1 MRAITHVELSLD
13 ELNAA
18 ELEPFFYRLRVNEV
32 DPLILAS
39 AVPTLSRRLRS
50 LLRSAIPL
58 ASWRN
63 PSGISGRDSFFPGAS
78 VMSGASPRNPVTAH
92 ATRRTTSRPFC
103 ASTSPVLSEAPNPSP
118 TAKAVVLERV
128 EMRSSRP
135 LAGFVQKHAR
145 RRWAFS
151 SHLRGA
157 HMKQQYDD
165 SNPLLGLIVALFV
178 CAVFWAGVYQLAQ
191 WLLK

>member
-39 AVPTLSRRLRS
+39 AVPTFSRRLRS

-58 ASWRN
+58 ASWRT
-63 PSGISGRDSFFPGAS
+63 PAEILGLDSFFPGAS
-78 VMSGASPRNPVTAH
+78 VMSGASPRTVTAH

-118 TAKAVVLERV
+118 TAKAVGLERV

-135 LAGFVQKHAR
+135 LAGFVQKHAS
-145 RRWAFS
+145 RRWAFRFPMELDDWMALATMAS
-151 SHLRGA
+151 VYLTFGA
-157 HMKQQYDD
+157 M
-165 SNPLLGLIVALFV
+165 LIWRALT
-178 CAVFWAGVYQLAQ
+178 
-191 WLLK
+191 